1 MTAIGSESEVTSI
14 SKVSRFKTV
23 KVINQLS
30 LTSLSNEVPGQQKDL
45 DSQIN
50 KSSIDAALVKREKE
64 IMNNLNSPFL
74 CGFYKAEQD

>member
-45 DSQIN
+45 DS
-50 KSSIDAALVKREKE
+50 
-64 IMNNLNSPFL
+64 
-74 CGFYKAEQD
+74 